1 MGKKYIIEFEDKPF
15 GNGLYKA
22 KGFNSLVFDQNGLD
36 RLTPFEEEI
45 KVGDIVRE
53 GPLIFTVFYVGLNSL
68 DGASYGIEGFDADMR
83 WHTSNSNKV
92 NKIGHNLDVA
102 TFMRRRGAK

>member
-1 MGKKYIIEFEDKPF
+1 MGKKYIIEFEDEPF

-36 RLTPFEEEI
+36 RLTPFEEGI

-53 GPLIFTVFYVGLNSL
+53 GPLIFTVFYINQYNF
-68 DGASYGIEGFDADMR
+68 DDTSYGIEGFDTDMR
-83 WHTSNSNKV
+83 WHVSDSNEV
-92 NKIGHNLDVA
+92 NKIGHNADVEA
-102 TFMRRRGAK
+102 FMIRRGAK

>member
-36 RLTPFEEEI
+36 RLTPLEEEI

-53 GPLIFTVFYVGLNSL
+53 GPLIFTVFYVD
-68 DGASYGIEGFDADMR
+68 DGASCGIEGFDTDMG

-102 TFMRRRGAK
+102 AFMIRRGAK